1 MTWWD
6 WLWAWSRDAA
16 VWNSLRPAFA
26 ALIGALVGGLFTL
39 WGQRRASIAQVTRD
53 ENAALREEDI
63 RRRDQARADARA
75 LFEDYTELHRE
86 IQEAPA
92 SLGQQA
98 GLSSWHKEWRAIW
111 TRERSLVLDVRA
123 RLVPDDATRQLVQE
137 VVQLLDLAGTVS
149 GGFEAAG
156 NPVALSTPLR
166 YVVSQLSAEGIEVMG
181 AYLRGATHATTRQ
194 QMWDDLRRAR
204 SDLADWEQ
212 REVDRAEALAEE
224 YAAELERQRRAES

>member
-6 WLWAWSRDAA
+6 SLWAWSRDAA
-16 VWNSLRPAFA
+16 VWDSLRPAFA

-39 WGQRRASIAQVTRD
+39 WGQRRASTTQITRD
-53 ENAALREEDI
+53 EKAALREEDI

-75 LFEDYTELHRE
+75 LFEDFTQLHRE

-92 SLGQQA
+92 SIGQQA
-98 GLSSWHKEWRAIW
+98 GLSSWRKEWKAIW

-123 RLVPDDATRQLVQE
+123 RLVPDDASRRLVQE
-137 VVQLLDLAGTVS
+137 LVQLLDLAGDVS
-149 GGFEAAG
+149 GGYEAAG
-156 NPVALSTPLR
+156 NPVALSTPLH

-194 QMWDDLRRAR
+194 QMWDDMRRAR
-204 SDLADWEQ
+204 SDLADWQ
-212 REVDRAEALAEE
+212 QHEVDRAEAMAEE
-224 YAAELERQRRAES
+224 YAEELERQRRAES